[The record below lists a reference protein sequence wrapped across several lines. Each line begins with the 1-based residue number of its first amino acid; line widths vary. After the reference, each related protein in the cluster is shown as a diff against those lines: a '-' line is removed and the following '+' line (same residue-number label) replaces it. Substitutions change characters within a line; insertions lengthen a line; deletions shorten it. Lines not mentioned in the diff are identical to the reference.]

1 MKRYTEKK
9 AAAMCEKVLK
19 NARRNN
25 AILKNGWYDNNKNFI
40 VTDGYRAY
48 KLKHFPNVDI
58 ITQQLT
64 SRQTTD
70 KKQLEKMEKAGE
82 HIEKMLSD
90 ELSNIV
96 YTLCA
101 ETLTNADIDKNTTTT
116 ARQTYCKLSST
127 FPSAYNPHYLKEIIT
142 LFPDASYYSDKT
154 SRFSPLYA
162 ISENGIACLM
172 PIRIFN

>member
-1 MKRYTEKK
+1 MKRYTDKK

-25 AILKNGWYDNNKNFI
+25 VILKNGWFDENKNFI
-40 VTDGYRAY
+40 VTDGFRAY

-64 SRQTTD
+64 SRSITD
-70 KKQLEKMEKAGE
+70 KKQLEKMKKARAY
-82 HIEKMLSD
+82 IEKIFSD
-90 ELSNIV
+90 ELMKPS

-101 ETLTNADIDKNTTTT
+101 DTLTSADIDKNTTTT
-116 ARQTYCKLSST
+116 ARQTYCKLSNAIHSVY
-127 FPSAYNPHYLKEIIT
+127 SPHYLKEIIT
-142 LFPDASYYSDKT
+142 LFPNARYYSDKT

-162 ISENGIACLM
+162 ISENGIACLL
-172 PIRIFN
+172 PIRLFD